1 MTTRLLL
8 GVLLLAACRRD
19 STTLQGETDAKQ
31 VNVATKVPGRV
42 DSLFVR
48 EGDSVRRGQIVA
60 TLDGPEIRAKAAQA
74 LAARDAARAIRDKAR
89 NGSREEDV
97 RAARNNWL
105 RAVASATIAET
116 TYARLDRLQREGVVP
131 VQKRDEAEASLRA
144 SREGAEAAK
153 AQYDLAT
160 AGARSEDRTAAFADL
175 RRAEGAVAEAESYV
189 SENELRSAVNGQVL
203 LKIVEQGELVSPGQP
218 VVTIVDLTDQWITLN
233 LREDRLAGLRIG
245 DTLLATIPAVD
256 SAVHPFAV
264 YYISPLGAFATWRAT
279 REAGGFDVRTF
290 EVRARPTQPLAALR
304 PGMSALVQL
313 AHESASV
320 SGLTAVVRR
329 ELRRLRGLP
338 DALGAAGP
346 HPGGDDPVARG
357 RVRIRGGSRPAG
369 GRARSRPERNL
380 ARRFP
385 LGRGHPRRASWPATS
400 RIWVPRGRPCSSG
413 RCTACWSSR
422 VTSSATSSGV
432 VHPTSRSSTT
442 RSISRRAATCRPT
455 CPGERRRRRRCLRPS
470 AAGSPRRS
478 GWTCGRCSI
487 PRRATLR
494 PWGSS

>member
-31 VNVATKVPGRV
+31 VNVATKVSGRV
-42 DSLFVR
+42 DSLLVR

-116 TYARLDRLQREGVVP
+116 TYSRLDRLQREGVVP

-153 AQYDLAT
+153 AQFDLAT

-203 LKIVEQGELVSPGQP
+203 PRS
-218 VVTIVDLTDQWITLN
+218 W
-233 LREDRLAGLRIG
+233 
-245 DTLLATIPAVD
+245 
-256 SAVHPFAV
+256 S
-264 YYISPLGAFATWRAT
+264 RA
-279 REAGGFDVRTF
+279 
-290 EVRARPTQPLAALR
+290 
-304 PGMSALVQL
+304 SW
-313 AHESASV
+313 S
-320 SGLTAVVRR
+320 
-329 ELRRLRGLP
+329 
-338 DALGAAGP
+338 
-346 HPGGDDPVARG
+346 
-357 RVRIRGGSRPAG
+357 
-369 GRARSRPERNL
+369 
-380 ARRFP
+380 
-385 LGRGHPRRASWPATS
+385 RRAS
-400 RIWVPRGRPCSSG
+400 R
-413 RCTACWSSR
+413 SSR
-422 VTSSATSSGV
+422 
-432 VHPTSRSSTT
+432 
-442 RSISRRAATCRPT
+442 
-455 CPGERRRRRRCLRPS
+455 
-470 AAGSPRRS
+470 
-478 GWTCGRCSI
+478 
-487 PRRATLR
+487 
-494 PWGSS
+494 